1 MALPVFPIEYN
12 SHRTALVREIQKI
25 TGRVCIVA
33 EPEVQDEVRP
43 PKPYFTMKM
52 ISPGIKEGDDSAE
65 NIKDNMGASTSRWNR
80 GGQRKMVV
88 DFNCFGNSHE
98 EAYNYMSLVQSSFEL
113 ETIQAE
119 LYASGIAIWLNGS
132 VADLS
137 ALLNT
142 GFEGR
147 SQMNVEFGIA
157 SNLTEDLGSIDTINI
172 TGEVTSDQNVET
184 DLTITIV
191 APN

>member
-1 MALPVFPIEYN
+1 MVLPVFPINYD
-12 SHRTALVREIQKI
+12 ALRIAIVQEIQKV
-25 TGRVCIVA
+25 TGRTCIVA
-33 EPEVQDEVRP
+33 EPETQDVQRP

-52 ISPGIKEGDDSAE
+52 ISPGIKYGDDSAQQLY
-65 NIKDNMGASTSRWNR
+65 DNMGLPTTRWNR

-88 DFNCFGNSHE
+88 DFNCFGNTHE
-98 EAYNYMSLVQSSFEL
+98 EAYNYMALWQASLEL
-113 ETIQAE
+113 ETIQAD
-119 LYASGIAIWLNGS
+119 LYRAQIAVWLNGS

-157 SNLTEDLGSIDTINI
+157 SNLSEDLGEIDTINI
-172 TGEVTSDQNVET
+172 NGEITSDQNEET
-184 DLTITIV
+184 DLEIIV
-191 APN
+191 VT